1 MTVTIK
7 VQEVEVTEDME
18 RKPGVEEAFLNGKQ
32 APVVTITR
40 RSTFPRG
47 RSVGFIYRVLSDRK
61 LVVATA
67 KHVLLPERNPQA
79 YEFALFDRSADLN
92 IEEWFLFPHGAD
104 DIVFLVA
111 TAVPGFNPVSFGRPE
126 DEMWLPATVYNAK
139 NTLGETR
146 YPISLFAQKAG
157 MRIYEDRVFHLDEEH
172 PRELVKADDT
182 ERIAELRQRGYSEL
196 RLAQLYTRPG
206 FSGSPIWDDEWNLY
220 GMGSGGTDGASERG
234 DQIIYYPSSYLD
246 KVWSELAISAH

>member
-1 MTVTIK
+1 M
-7 VQEVEVTEDME
+7 TEDTE
-18 RKPGVEEAFLNGKQ
+18 RKPGVEEAFLNAKQ

-79 YEFALFDRSADLN
+79 YEFALFDRSAGLN
-92 IEEWFLFPHGAD
+92 IEEWFSSPHSAD

-111 TAVPGFNPVSFGRPE
+111 TAVPGFDPVSFGRPE
-126 DEMWLPATVYNAK
+126 DEMWLPETVYNAK

-157 MRIYEDRVFHLDEEH
+157 VRVYEDLVFYLSEEH
-172 PRELVKADDT
+172 PRERVKAT
-182 ERIAELRQRGYSEL
+182 NSERIAELRQLGYSEL

-206 FSGSPIWDDEWNLY
+206 FSGSPIWDNKWNLY
-220 GMGSGGTDGASERG
+220 GMESGGTDGTSEHG
-234 DQIIYYPSSYLD
+234 DQVLFYPSSYLD
-246 KVWSELAISAH
+246 KVWSEIANAH